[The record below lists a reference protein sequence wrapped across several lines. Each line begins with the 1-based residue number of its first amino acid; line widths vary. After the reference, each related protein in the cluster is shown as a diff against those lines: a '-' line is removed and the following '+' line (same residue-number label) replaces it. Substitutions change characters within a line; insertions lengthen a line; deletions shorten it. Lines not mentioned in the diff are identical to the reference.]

1 MSDLNQVYLQG
12 RLVKSAELTTLSTG
26 TPLVRLAIAVNKSI
40 KDKAGNWT
48 QQTSFFDCDYF
59 GEWASKSI
67 SELTKGREVL
77 VEGELRQ
84 DRWDKDGKTFSAVK
98 IKASKVRP
106 LRRPGEGKNAN
117 NANNASN
124 QHNTQSNAEYSN
136 APEPDYPP
144 DWDNLEN

>member
-26 TPLVRLAIAVNKSI
+26 TPLVRLAIAVNKSV

-67 SELTKGREVL
+67 PELTKGREVL
-77 VEGELRQ
+77 VEGELKQ
-84 DRWDKDGKTFSAVK
+84 DRWDKDGKAFSAVK
-98 IKASKVRP
+98 IKASKVRL

-117 NANNASN
+117 NANSASN
-124 QHNTQSNAEYSN
+124 QHNTQSNANYSN
-136 APEPDYPP
+136 SQEPDYPP

>member
-26 TPLVRLAIAVNKSI
+26 TPLVRLSVAVNKSI
-40 KDKAGNWT
+40 KDKAGNWS
-48 QQTSFFDCDYF
+48 QRTSFFNCDYF

-77 VEGELRQ
+77 IEGELRQ
-84 DRWDKDGKTFSAVK
+84 DRWEKDGKTFSAVK
-98 IKASKVRP
+98 INASKVRP
-106 LRRPGEGKNAN
+106 LRRPGEGKNASNADSSN
-117 NANNASN
+117 NQYNA
-124 QHNTQSNAEYSN
+124 QTNAEYSN